1 MPFNSVFSWLMGK
14 RMARLE
20 ECRNHPLQSQ
30 QRVFNFLLE
39 HGQFTE
45 IGQVHHF
52 SSIKSYRD
60 FNENVPLHE
69 YGTLK
74 ELIDRSIQG
83 NENLLWPGK
92 TNWFAKS
99 SGTTADRVKILP
111 VTSNSL
117 FNNHYAGG
125 KDLLAQY
132 YANLPNRELFN
143 AKHLIVGGSGETKTK
158 ENGVFVGDLSAIIIN
173 NLPWWTEWRR
183 APKKEIALQSDWEKK
198 LNEMA
203 YASIKEN
210 ICILAGVPSWT
221 LLLLKRVLEISGKET
236 VAEVWPNLELYIHGG
251 MNFSP
256 YQMQFDELIG
266 NPEINYVESYNSSEG
281 YFGLQDQL
289 NSKEMLLLT
298 NSEVFYE
305 FIPMTDFDGINSKHV
320 ISLEDVQVDVE
331 YALVISTSA
340 GLWRY
345 IIGDTIRF
353 SSIKPFRFR
362 VTGRTSHF
370 INGFGEKMI
379 VDHTEKAIAE
389 ACSKTNA
396 TIVEY
401 TVAPYFN
408 LENSNGGHEWLIEFS
423 KNPDNT
429 EDFKVMLDEALK
441 KYNADYDVKRY
452 QNLNI
457 DFPRYHF
464 VEKGTFHRWLKSR
477 NKLGGQH
484 KVPRLMN
491 NREILEQIL
500 LKND

>member
-1 MPFNSVFSWLMGK
+1 MPFNSVFSWLIGK
-14 RMARLE
+14 RMARLD
-20 ECRNHPLQSQ
+20 ECRNNPFALQES
-30 QRVFNFLLE
+30 VFNFLISK
-39 HGQFTE
+39 GKKTE
-45 IGQVHHF
+45 FGLKHHF
-52 SSIKSYRD
+52 HLISSNSD
-60 FNENVPLHE
+60 FSKYVPLQE
-69 YGTLK
+69 YGSLK
-74 ELIDRSIQG
+74 ESIDQSIQG
-83 NENLLWPGK
+83 KENLLWPGK

-132 YANLPNRELFN
+132 YSNLPNRELFN
-143 AKHLIVGGSGETKTK
+143 AKHLIVGGSGETRKN
-158 ENGVFVGDLSAIIIN
+158 ENGLFVGDLSAIIIN

-183 APKKEIALQSDWEKK
+183 APKKDIALQPDWEKK

-203 YASIKEN
+203 KATIQEN

-221 LLLLKRVLEISGKET
+221 MLLLKRVLEISGKET
-236 VAEVWPNLELYIHGG
+236 IAQVWPNLELYIHGG
-251 MNFSP
+251 MNFGP

-266 NPEINYVESYNSSEG
+266 NSEMNYVESYNSSEG

-289 NSKEMLLLT
+289 DSKELLLLT

-305 FIPMTDFDGINSKHV
+305 FIPMTDFDGINSKIV
-320 ISLEDVQVDVE
+320 LPLEAIQTNVD

-353 SSIKPFRFR
+353 SSVKPFRFH

-379 VDHTEKAIAE
+379 VDHTEKAISE
-389 ACSKTNA
+389 ACAKTNSA
-396 TIVEY
+396 IVDY

-408 LENSNGGHEWLIEFS
+408 LQNSNGGHEWLIEFA
-423 KNPDNT
+423 KDPDNV
-429 EDFKVMLDEALK
+429 EKFKEILDDALK
-441 KYNADYDVKRY
+441 KYNSDYEVKRF

-457 DFPRYHF
+457 DFPIYHF
-464 VEKGTFHRWLKSR
+464 VEKGTFHSWLKSK

>member
-1 MPFNSVFSWLMGK
+1 MPFNSVFSWLIGK
-14 RMARLE
+14 RVARLN
-20 ECRNHPLQSQ
+20 ECRTNPFASQYSVFNYLINQGKATEFGLKKQFHSISNYSDFTKFVPLQ
-30 QRVFNFLLE
+30 
-39 HGQFTE
+39 
-45 IGQVHHF
+45 
-52 SSIKSYRD
+52 D
-60 FNENVPLHE
+60 

-74 ELIDRSIQG
+74 EAIDRSIQG
-83 NENLLWPGK
+83 EENLLWPGK
-92 TNWFAKS
+92 TAWFAKS

-132 YANLPNRELFN
+132 YSNLPNRKLFN
-143 AKHLIVGGSGETKTK
+143 AKHLIVGGSGETQTK

-183 APKKEIALQSDWEKK
+183 APKKKIALQSDWEKK
-198 LNEMA
+198 LNDMA
-203 YASIKEN
+203 KATIQEN

-221 LLLLKRVLEISGKET
+221 LLLLKRVMDISGKET
-236 VAEVWPNLELYIHGG
+236 ISQVWPNLELYIHGG
-251 MNFSP
+251 MNFGP
-256 YQMQFDELIG
+256 YQKQFDDLIG
-266 NPEINYVESYNSSEG
+266 NPRMNYVESYNSSEG

-289 NSKEMLLLT
+289 DSKELLLLT

-305 FIPMTDFDGINSKHV
+305 FIPMTDFDGVHSQV
-320 ISLEDVQVDVE
+320 VVPLEQVQNDVD

-353 SSIKPFRFR
+353 SSVNPFRFR

-379 VDHTEKAIAE
+379 VDHTEKAISE
-389 ACSKTNA
+389 ACYKTNSA
-396 TIVEY
+396 IVEY

-408 LENSNGGHEWLIEFS
+408 LQNSNGGHEWLIEFA
-423 KNPDNT
+423 KEPDNL
-429 EDFKVMLDEALK
+429 EDFKVSLDDALK
-441 KYNADYDVKRY
+441 KFNSDYDIKRY

-484 KVPRLMN
+484 KVPRLLN
-491 NREILEQIL
+491 NRDVLEQIL
-500 LKND
+500 LKNN

>member
-1 MPFNSVFSWLMGK
+1 MPFNSVFSWLIGK
-14 RMARLE
+14 RMARLND
-20 ECRNHPLQSQ
+20 CRDNPFALQYS
-30 QRVFNFLLE
+30 VFNFLISEGKSTEFGLRN
-39 HGQFTE
+39 QFNS
-45 IGQVHHF
+45 IISYSDF
-52 SSIKSYRD
+52 SKH
-60 FNENVPLHE
+60 VPLQD

-74 ELIDRSIQG
+74 DLIDRSIEG
-83 NENLLWPGK
+83 EESLLWPGK

-117 FNNHYAGG
+117 FNNHYVGG

-143 AKHLIVGGSGETKTK
+143 AKHLIVGGSGETRTK
-158 ENGVFVGDLSAIIIN
+158 ENGVFVGDLSAIIVN

-198 LNEMA
+198 LNDMA
-203 YASIKEN
+203 KATIYEN

-221 LLLLKRVLEISGKET
+221 LLLLKRVLEISGKKT
-236 VAEVWPNLELYIHGG
+236 ISEVWPNLELYIHGG
-251 MNFSP
+251 MNFGP
-256 YQMQFDELIG
+256 YQQQFDALIG
-266 NPEINYVESYNSSEG
+266 NSKMNYVESYNSSEG

-289 NSKEMLLLT
+289 NSKDLLLLT

-305 FIPMTDFDGINSKHV
+305 FIPINEFDGINSKTV
-320 ISLEDVQVDVE
+320 VPLEEVKTDVD

-362 VTGRTSHF
+362 VTGRTSHS

-379 VDHTEKAIAE
+379 VDHTEKAISE

-396 TIVEY
+396 AIMEY

-408 LENSNGGHEWLIEFS
+408 LQNSNGGHEWVIEFS
-423 KNPDNT
+423 KEPADY
-429 EDFKVMLDEALK
+429 EGFKIALDEALK
-441 KYNADYDVKRY
+441 KFNSDYDVKRF
-452 QNLNI
+452 QNMNI
-457 DFPRYHF
+457 DFPKFHF
-464 VEKGTFHRWLKSR
+464 VEQGTFHRWLKSK

>member
-1 MPFNSVFSWLMGK
+1 
-14 RMARLE
+14 MARLN
-20 ECRNHPLQSQ
+20 ECRDNPLASQ
-30 QRVFNFLLE
+30 LFVFNYLISEGKTTEFGE
-39 HGQFTE
+39 KNQF
-45 IGQVHHF
+45 Q
-52 SSIKSYRD
+52 SIETYTD
-60 FNENVPLHE
+60 FNQIVPIQD
-69 YGTLK
+69 YGSLK
-74 ELIDRSIQG
+74 EAIDRSIQG
-83 NENLLWPGK
+83 EDNLLWPGK
-92 TNWFAKS
+92 TKWFAKS

-111 VTSNSL
+111 VTCNSL

-132 YANLPNRELFN
+132 YANLPGRKLFN
-143 AKHLIVGGSGETKTK
+143 AKHLIVGGSGETQTK
-158 ENGVFVGDLSAIIIN
+158 ENGIFVGDLSAIIVN

-198 LNEMA
+198 LNDMA
-203 YASIKEN
+203 KATIYEN

-221 LLLLKRVLEISGKET
+221 LLLLKRVLEISGKKT
-236 VAEVWPNLELYIHGG
+236 ISEVWPNLELYIHGG
-251 MNFSP
+251 MNFGP
-256 YQMQFDELIG
+256 YQQQFDALIG
-266 NPEINYVESYNSSEG
+266 NSEMNYVESYNSSEG

-289 NSKEMLLLT
+289 HSKDLLLLT

-305 FIPMTDFDGINSKHV
+305 FIPMTDFDGINSKTV
-320 ISLEDVQVDVE
+320 VSLEEVKTDID

-353 SSIKPFRFR
+353 TSIIPFRFR

-379 VDHTEKAIAE
+379 TDHTEKAISD
-389 ACSKTNA
+389 ACSKTNSA
-396 TIVEY
+396 IVEY

-408 LENSNGGHEWLIEFS
+408 LQNSNGGHEWLIEFT
-423 KNPDNT
+423 KEPDNF
-429 EDFKVMLDEALK
+429 EDFKIILDDSLK
-441 KYNADYDVKRY
+441 KYNSDYEVKRY

-457 DFPRYHF
+457 DFPKYHF
-464 VEKGTFHRWLKSR
+464 VEKGTFHRWLKSK

-484 KVPRLMN
+484 KVPRLLN

-500 LKND
+500 LKNY

>member
-1 MPFNSVFSWLMGK
+1 MPFNSVFSWLIGK
-14 RMARLE
+14 RMARLN
-20 ECRNHPLQSQ
+20 ECRDNPLALQHS
-30 QRVFNFLLE
+30 VFNYLISEGKKTDFGEKNQFYAISSYTDYSKIVLL
-39 HGQFTE
+39 Q
-45 IGQVHHF
+45 
-52 SSIKSYRD
+52 
-60 FNENVPLHE
+60 E

-74 ELIDRSIQG
+74 HLIDRSIQG
-83 NENLLWPGK
+83 EENLLWPGK
-92 TNWFAKS
+92 TKWFAKS

-132 YANLPNRELFN
+132 YFNLPNRELFN
-143 AKHLIVGGSGETKTK
+143 SKHLIVGGSGETQTK
-158 ENGVFVGDLSAIIIN
+158 ENGIFVGDLSAIIVN

-198 LNEMA
+198 LNDMA
-203 YASIKEN
+203 KATIQEN

-221 LLLLKRVLEISGKET
+221 LLLLKRVLEISGKKT
-236 VAEVWPNLELYIHGG
+236 ISEVWPNLELYIHGG
-251 MNFSP
+251 MNFWP
-256 YQMQFDELIG
+256 YQQQFDALIG
-266 NPEINYVESYNSSEG
+266 NSEMNYVESYNSSEG

-289 NSKEMLLLT
+289 HSKDLLLLT

-305 FIPMTDFDGINSKHV
+305 FIPMTDFDGIHSKKV
-320 ISLEDVQVDVE
+320 IPLEEVQTDVD

-379 VDHTEKAIAE
+379 VDHTEKAISE
-389 ACSKTNA
+389 ACFKTNSA
-396 TIVEY
+396 IVEY

-408 LENSNGGHEWLIEFS
+408 LQNSNGGHEWIIEFTIEPE
-423 KNPDNT
+423 NLEN
-429 EDFKVMLDEALK
+429 FKVVLDEALK
-441 KYNADYDVKRY
+441 KFNSDYDVKRH

-464 VEKGTFHRWLKSR
+464 VKPGTFHRWLKSK

-484 KVPRLMN
+484 KVPRLLN
-491 NREILEQIL
+491 NRDILEQIL
-500 LKND
+500 LNND

>member
-1 MPFNSVFSWLMGK
+1 MPFNSIFSWLIGK
-14 RMARLE
+14 RMARLN
-20 ECRNHPLQSQ
+20 ECRENPFASQLSVFKYLISEGKATEFGNKNQFFSISSYADYSNIVPLQ
-30 QRVFNFLLE
+30 
-39 HGQFTE
+39 
-45 IGQVHHF
+45 
-52 SSIKSYRD
+52 
-60 FNENVPLHE
+60 E

-74 ELIDRSIQG
+74 HLIDRSIDG
-83 NENLLWPGK
+83 EENLLWPRK

-132 YANLPNRELFN
+132 YSNLPNRELFN
-143 AKHLIVGGSGETKTK
+143 AKHLIVGGSGETQTK
-158 ENGVFVGDLSAIIIN
+158 ENGIFVGDLSAIIVN

-203 YASIKEN
+203 RATIQEN

-221 LLLLKRVLEISGKET
+221 LLLLKRVLEISGKKT
-236 VAEVWPNLELYIHGG
+236 ISEVWPNLELYIHGG
-251 MNFSP
+251 MNFGP
-256 YQMQFDELIG
+256 YQQQFDALIG
-266 NPEINYVESYNSSEG
+266 NSEMNYVESYNSSEG

-289 NSKEMLLLT
+289 DTKDLLLLT

-305 FIPMTDFDGINSKHV
+305 FIPMTDFDGINSKTV
-320 ISLEDVQVDVE
+320 VSLEEVKTDVD

-353 SSIKPFRFR
+353 SSIQPFRFR

-379 VDHTEKAIAE
+379 VDHTEKAISE
-389 ACSKTNA
+389 ACSITNSA
-396 TIVEY
+396 IVEY

-408 LENSNGGHEWLIEFS
+408 LQNSNGGHEWIIEFA
-423 KNPDNT
+423 KEPENVEN
-429 EDFKVMLDEALK
+429 FKVLLDEALK
-441 KYNADYDVKRY
+441 KFNSDYDVKRY

-464 VEKGTFHRWLKSR
+464 VKTGTFHRWLKSK

-484 KVPRLMN
+484 KVPRLLN

-500 LKND
+500 LNND

>member
-1 MPFNSVFSWLMGK
+1 
-14 RMARLE
+14 MARLND
-20 ECRNHPLQSQ
+20 CRENPLALQESILNFLISEGRSTEFGLRNKFNFISSYSDFSKQVPLQ
-30 QRVFNFLLE
+30 
-39 HGQFTE
+39 
-45 IGQVHHF
+45 
-52 SSIKSYRD
+52 
-60 FNENVPLHE
+60 E

-74 ELIDRSIQG
+74 ELIDRSIDG
-83 NENLLWPGK
+83 EENLLWSGK
-92 TNWFAKS
+92 TKWFAKS

-132 YANLPNRELFN
+132 YSNLPNRELFN
-143 AKHLIVGGSGETKTK
+143 AKHLIVGGSGETQTK
-158 ENGVFVGDLSAIIIN
+158 ENGVFVGDLSAIIVN

-183 APKKEIALQSDWEKK
+183 APRKDIALQSDWDKK
-198 LNEMA
+198 LNDMA
-203 YASIKEN
+203 QATIQEN

-236 VAEVWPNLELYIHGG
+236 ISQVWPNLELYIHGG
-251 MNFSP
+251 MNFDP
-256 YQMQFDELIG
+256 YQAQFRELIG
-266 NPEINYVESYNSSEG
+266 NTEMNYVESYNSSEG

-289 NSKEMLLLT
+289 DSKELLLLT

-305 FIPMTDFDGINSKHV
+305 FIPMTNFDGIHSKNV
-320 ISLEDVQVDVE
+320 IPLDDVQPDVD

-353 SSIKPFRFR
+353 SSIQPFRFR

-379 VDHTEKAIAE
+379 VDHTEKAISE

-396 TIVEY
+396 AIVEY

-408 LENSNGGHEWLIEFS
+408 LQNSNGGHEWVIEFT
-423 KNPDNT
+423 KEPENLET
-429 EDFKVMLDEALK
+429 FKIALDEALK
-441 KYNADYDVKRY
+441 KYNSDYDVKRY
-452 QNLNI
+452 QNINI
-457 DFPRYHF
+457 DFPKYNF
-464 VEKGTFHRWLKSR
+464 VEQGTFHRWLKSK

>member
-1 MPFNSVFSWLMGK
+1 MPFNSVFSWLIG
-14 RMARLE
+14 RRLARLN
-20 ECRNHPLQSQ
+20 ECRNISIALQSSTFDFLISEGKLTEFGLRNEFKFISSYSDFSKIVPLQ
-30 QRVFNFLLE
+30 
-39 HGQFTE
+39 
-45 IGQVHHF
+45 
-52 SSIKSYRD
+52 D
-60 FNENVPLHE
+60 

-74 ELIDRSIQG
+74 ELIDRSIDG
-83 NENLLWPGK
+83 EENLLWPGK
-92 TNWFAKS
+92 TTWFAKS

-132 YANLPNRELFN
+132 YANLPNRKLFN
-143 AKHLIVGGSGETKTK
+143 AKHLIVGGSGETQMR
-158 ENGVFVGDLSAIIIN
+158 ENGIFVGDLSAIIVN

-198 LNEMA
+198 LNDMA
-203 YASIKEN
+203 QATIEEN

-221 LLLLKRVLEISGKET
+221 LLLLKRVLEISGKKT
-236 VAEVWPNLELYIHGG
+236 ISEVWPNLELYIHGG
-251 MNFSP
+251 MNFGP
-256 YQMQFDELIG
+256 YQKQFEDLIG
-266 NPEINYVESYNSSEG
+266 SPSMNYVESYNSSEG

-289 NSKEMLLLT
+289 HSKELLLLT

-305 FIPMTDFDGINSKHV
+305 FIPMTEFDGIHSKKV
-320 ISLEDVQVDVE
+320 LPLNEVQVDID

-353 SSIKPFRFR
+353 SSIEPFRFK

-379 VDHTEKAIAE
+379 VDHTEKAISE
-389 ACSKTNA
+389 ACFKTNSS
-396 TIVEY
+396 IVDY

-408 LENSNGGHEWLIEFS
+408 LQNSNGGHEWVIEFE
-423 KNPDNT
+423 KEPDNL
-429 EDFKVMLDEALK
+429 ELFQLELDEALK
-441 KYNADYDVKRY
+441 KYNSDYDIKRY
-452 QNLNI
+452 QNMNI

-464 VEKGTFHRWLKSR
+464 VEKGTFHRWLKSK